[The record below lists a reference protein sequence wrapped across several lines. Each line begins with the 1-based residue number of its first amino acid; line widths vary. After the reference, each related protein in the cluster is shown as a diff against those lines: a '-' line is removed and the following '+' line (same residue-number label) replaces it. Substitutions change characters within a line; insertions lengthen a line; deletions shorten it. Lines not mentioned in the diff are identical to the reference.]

1 MKDNNPKIKICGVKN
16 NDIAKLLIDL
26 DMDFIGLNFIKK
38 SIRYLDEFTAK
49 SISKYIDKYREQK
62 KAKIQKVGLFLDENV
77 EKMNEISKKF
87 NLDLVQLCGNENT
100 EYISK
105 SLIPV
110 IKVIHIIENMS
121 IEKLGEKIESFSKVS
136 EFIILDTYSDT
147 AAGGTGKTFDWSKY
161 KKFFNKNI
169 IIAGG
174 LNPNNINK
182 FINQYNPWG
191 IDVSSGVESNKQKDS
206 NKINLFVKN
215 SQLI

>member
-87 NLDLVQLCGNENT
+87 NLDLVQLCGNEYT

-110 IKVIHIIENMS
+110 IKVIHIMI
-121 IEKLGEKIESFSKVS
+121 
-136 EFIILDTYSDT
+136 
-147 AAGGTGKTFDWSKY
+147 
-161 KKFFNKNI
+161 
-169 IIAGG
+169 
-174 LNPNNINK
+174 
-182 FINQYNPWG
+182 
-191 IDVSSGVESNKQKDS
+191 
-206 NKINLFVKN
+206 
-215 SQLI
+215 